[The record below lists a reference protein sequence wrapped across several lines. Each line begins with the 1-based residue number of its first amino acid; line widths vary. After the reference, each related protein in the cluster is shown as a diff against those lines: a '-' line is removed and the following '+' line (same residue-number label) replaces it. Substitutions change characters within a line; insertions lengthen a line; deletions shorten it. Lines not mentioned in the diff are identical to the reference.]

1 MEMVK
6 LLLDNEAEVQYIA
19 EQCKSKQMKKKV

>member
-19 EQCKSKQMKKKV
+19 EQCKSKQMKKV